1 MVEAIANTDT
11 SASATT
17 APTNLNIAPVDKANA
32 LGLFRE
38 AELNT
43 HVDIVLAAY
52 IAEAVKI
59 AQVSDYQ
66 QNRDFL

>member
-1 MVEAIANTDT
+1 MVEATPEENATNT
-11 SASATT
+11 ATAT
-17 APTNLNIAPVDKANA
+17 VAPGNLNILTVDKSCA

-52 IAEAVKI
+52 IAESQKI
-59 AQVSDYQ
+59 A
-66 QNRDFL
+66 

>member
-1 MVEAIANTDT
+1 MVEATPEENATNT
-11 SASATT
+11 ATA
-17 APTNLNIAPVDKANA
+17 APGNLNIATVDKAGA

-52 IAEAVKI
+52 IAEAQKI
-59 AQVSDYQ
+59 A
-66 QNRDFL
+66 